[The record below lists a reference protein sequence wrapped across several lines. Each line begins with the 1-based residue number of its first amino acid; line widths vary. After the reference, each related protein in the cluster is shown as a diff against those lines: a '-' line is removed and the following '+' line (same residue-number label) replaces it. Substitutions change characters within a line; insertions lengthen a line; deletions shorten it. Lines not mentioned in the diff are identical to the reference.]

1 MMFIQFMP
9 AHVEEAGP
17 CTADPATQ
25 FLAAGRNCL
34 LLLKQAQD
42 AEEARLFLAAFM
54 ANWGAMDR
62 CVPDESLR
70 QQPSVEQNIRRGLG
84 AFEGIQEIC
93 DRFHLWEMVQPAPN
107 AKSFLTQ

>member
-1 MMFIQFMP
+1 
-9 AHVEEAGP
+9 
-17 CTADPATQ
+17 
-25 FLAAGRNCL
+25 
-34 LLLKQAQD
+34 
-42 AEEARLFLAAFM
+42 
-54 ANWGAMDR
+54 MDR